1 MGKIICCCAL
11 MMSLSGCVFFWG
23 EKAVIGFGEKNIE
36 YYEDGS
42 LKSVELKGNSP
53 LKDIVSVGME

>member
-1 MGKIICCCAL
+1 
-11 MMSLSGCVFFWG
+11 MSLSGCVWFLG
-23 EKAVIGFGEKNIE
+23 QNAIIGYGEKNIE

-53 LKDIVSVGME
+53 LKDIVSVGSE